1 MGIFMLS
8 ISLSN
13 PFYEITIKKYY
24 KMTIF
29 FEIFFRTIIFFL
41 SIFIILIGL
50 FLESVLV

>member
-1 MGIFMLS
+1 MLA

-24 KMTIF
+24 KMSIF
-29 FEIFFRTIIFFL
+29 FEISFRIFIFFL
-41 SIFIILIGL
+41 SIFIILAGL